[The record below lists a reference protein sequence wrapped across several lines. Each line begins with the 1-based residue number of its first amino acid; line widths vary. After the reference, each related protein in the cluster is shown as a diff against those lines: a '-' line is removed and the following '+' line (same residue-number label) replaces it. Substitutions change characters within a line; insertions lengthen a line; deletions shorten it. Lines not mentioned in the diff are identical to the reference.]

1 MDRLIEKSAR
11 LNENIQ
17 YLQRFFSYFMYLSL
31 QIPEEP
37 QILLIYIYVWR
48 KQQC

>member
-37 QILLIYIYVWR
+37 KMYFLMVG
-48 KQQC
+48 